1 MVDIAAEHTG
11 FWRQQEEEE
20 ETNICILYHYNNNGQ
35 QLRMNTG
42 MVRL

>member
-1 MVDIAAEHTG
+1 MVDLAAEHTG

>member
-1 MVDIAAEHTG
+1 MVDLAAEHTG

-20 ETNICILYHYNNNGQ
+20 ETNICILYHYNTNGQ